1 MTIRARL
8 KATTHL
14 TGLLI
19 VAAMVVAL
27 PFGAAAALRTGI
39 ACFL

>member
-8 KATTHL
+8 QATTHL

-19 VAAMVVAL
+19 VAALIVAL